1 MIWDSSTG
9 LTPDDFDTIIE
20 AYFEAFKESDDQ
32 FSGLAF
38 NTFVASDEYKVFYA
52 SAQIDMTIETIIAS
66 LFVKMSEFIQNSNLK
81 INNPTTTPNASLPG
95 LKKTLGSSLPL

>member
-1 MIWDSSTG
+1 HVSWHRRNSIRYRFIHMIWDSATG

-20 AYFEAFKESDDQ
+20 AYFEAFKESDDK

-52 SAQIDMTIETIIAS
+52 S
-66 LFVKMSEFIQNSNLK
+66 
-81 INNPTTTPNASLPG
+81 
-95 LKKTLGSSLPL
+95 